1 MATHSSIPVW
11 RIPWTEETGGLQSMG
26 LQRIGHNQAT
36 KQAFMQGPTEG
47 CDEAKHIGMGQ
58 RTLNSE
64 RVQKVGRERMLS
76 WRFRERTL
84 PIFGVPATCQSSEMT
99 LLW

>member
-1 MATHSSIPVW
+1 MGYS
-11 RIPWTEETGGLQSMG
+11 PWGCKELDT
-26 LQRIGHNQAT
+26 T

-64 RVQKVGRERMLS
+64 RAQKVGRERMLS

-84 PIFGVPATCQSSEMT
+84 PIFGVPAICQSSEMT